1 MQELIISMMRF
12 SAAMTLFGMQQ
23 LQNAVGAAADT
34 QSAVDQFRK
43 ALDDMSDTVTQQMDV
58 SKQETLKSMTNAQKD
73 LIGNTFDAMNVRQL
87 DPRELMNTGGDLM
100 RKTSDSLADLVKKA
114 TAPMAKAASEP
125 APGVDALGRH

>member
-1 MQELIISMMRF
+1 MQELIISVMRF

-34 QSAVDQFRK
+34 QAAVDQFRK
-43 ALDDMSDTVTQQMDV
+43 ALDEMSDAVTNQMDA
-58 SKQETLKSMTNAQKD
+58 SKQATLKSMTNAQKD
-73 LIGNTFDAMNVRQL
+73 LVGNTFDAMNVRQL

-114 TAPMAKAASEP
+114 TAPMAKSAAEP
-125 APGVDALGRH
+125 EPIGQALGH